1 MPDSFEIRCEDI
13 GKKFGRDWI
22 FKGFNESFHRGEKV
36 AVLGQNGSGKSTFLM
51 SLSGFYALSKGKIS
65 WQVNDQTTEDLDWY
79 QHYAL
84 VSPLLELPEDFTV
97 DEFFDLHF
105 QLKTKKAGWDKARMY
120 ERTGL
125 EKAKDKFI
133 KQLSSGMRQRLKL
146 MAAFVPDVPVI
157 FLDEPCTNLDDKGIA
172 LFEELVTECPD
183 QLLMVASNMKVEYA
197 FCERV
202 LEMETLR

>member
-1 MPDSFEIRCEDI
+1 MPEAFEIRCEDI

-22 FKGFNESFHRGEKV
+22 FKGFNESFKLGEKV

-51 SLSGFYALSKGKIS
+51 SLSGFYALSKGKIN
-65 WQVNDQTTEDLDWY
+65 WLIDDKAIEDLDWY
-79 QHYAL
+79 QHYTL
-84 VSPLLELPEDFTV
+84 VSPLLELPEDFTI

-105 QLKTKKAGWDKARMY
+105 QLKRMKPGWNKSRMY

-125 EKAKDKFI
+125 EPAKNKFI

-172 LFEELVTECPD
+172 LYEELVSECND

-202 LEMETLR
+202 LEVESLR